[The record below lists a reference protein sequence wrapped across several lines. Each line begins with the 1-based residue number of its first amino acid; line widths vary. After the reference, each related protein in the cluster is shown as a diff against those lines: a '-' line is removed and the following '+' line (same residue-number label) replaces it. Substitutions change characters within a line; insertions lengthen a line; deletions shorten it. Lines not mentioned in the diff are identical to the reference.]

1 MLGRP
6 AGRPY
11 KFVQTSDV
19 AKTSDVFRQGRGLIV
34 HRRIS
39 QNEGF
44 PRHRMSGRHPMS
56 NRDEFR
62 WRNEIGFAIIKSRWG
77 E

>member
-1 MLGRP
+1 MIILP
-6 AGRPY
+6 N
-11 KFVQTSDV
+11 KISQTSDV
-19 AKTSDVFRQGRGLIV
+19 AKTSDVFWQGRGLIV

-44 PRHRMSGRHPMS
+44 PRHRMSARHPMS
-56 NRDEFR
+56 NRDEFS
-62 WRNEIGFAIIKSRWG
+62 WGNEIGFAIIKSRWG